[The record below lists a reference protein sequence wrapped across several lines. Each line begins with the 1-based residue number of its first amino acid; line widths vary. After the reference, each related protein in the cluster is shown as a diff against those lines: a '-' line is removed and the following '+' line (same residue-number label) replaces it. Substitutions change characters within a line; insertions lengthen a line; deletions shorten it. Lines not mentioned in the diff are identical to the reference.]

1 MIIVDVLAITSLQR
15 DLPGD
20 VLGRVLG
27 VFDTVVLAGILLA
40 SLAAGVLLAHS
51 DVNVALVAVGV
62 GIPALGLVGLPTLL
76 RADRTSAA
84 AAERLRPRVEL
95 LSELDLL
102 AGADRRTLERL
113 AAAAEEIAMP
123 AGQVVIRQGDE
134 ADALW
139 ILADG
144 ELSVQASG
152 DGPEPRELAPVTAPG
167 YVGELGLLHGIP
179 RTASVRTLRP
189 STLLRIGGQDFLS
202 ALQVSQPSPSLLSVA
217 GTRMART
224 PWLQPPAAAQTTSP
238 EDRTM
243 NPDELLRQLG
253 ELATSLGPAVRPAGT
268 DELLR
273 SLTETARRLF
283 GAAACSL
290 ALLSEDESELVYTVA
305 AGQGADDV
313 TGMRIPASQGIAGWV
328 VQSGQ
333 PIAVSD
339 VASDPRF
346 AREQAEQTGYIP
358 QAILAV
364 PVETPA
370 RLLGVIS
377 LLDRDPRRPG
387 AEQDMAL
394 LSLFAD
400 QAALALASVERFSL
414 MGRVL
419 LDALADRRRPA
430 QRPGRRAAPGRR
442 EAAGRRR

>member
-1 MIIVDVLAITSLQR
+1 M
-15 DLPGD
+15 
-20 VLGRVLG
+20 
-27 VFDTVVLAGILLA
+27 
-40 SLAAGVLLAHS
+40 
-51 DVNVALVAVGV
+51 
-62 GIPALGLVGLPTLL
+62 
-76 RADRTSAA
+76 
-84 AAERLRPRVEL
+84 
-95 LSELDLL
+95 
-102 AGADRRTLERL
+102 
-113 AAAAEEIAMP
+113 
-123 AGQVVIRQGDE
+123 
-134 ADALW
+134 
-139 ILADG
+139 
-144 ELSVQASG
+144 
-152 DGPEPRELAPVTAPG
+152 
-167 YVGELGLLHGIP
+167 
-179 RTASVRTLRP
+179 
-189 STLLRIGGQDFLS
+189 
-202 ALQVSQPSPSLLSVA
+202 SP
-217 GTRMART
+217 
-224 PWLQPPAAAQTTSP
+224 
-238 EDRTM
+238 D
-243 NPDELLRQLG
+243 DLLRQLG

-313 TGMRIPASQGIAGWV
+313 TGMRIPVTRGIAGWV

-346 AREQAEQTGYIP
+346 AKEQAEQTGYIP

-400 QAALALASVERFSL
+400 QAALALASVELFSHA
-414 MGRVL
+414 GRVL
-419 LDALADRRRPA
+419 LNALAAAARGDDLA
-430 QRPGRRAAPGRR
+430 DTLRRAADELPAADADLAELAAAFAALARR
-442 EAAGRRR
+442 GAAERRLALTVLRDIADYVERRPSRPR